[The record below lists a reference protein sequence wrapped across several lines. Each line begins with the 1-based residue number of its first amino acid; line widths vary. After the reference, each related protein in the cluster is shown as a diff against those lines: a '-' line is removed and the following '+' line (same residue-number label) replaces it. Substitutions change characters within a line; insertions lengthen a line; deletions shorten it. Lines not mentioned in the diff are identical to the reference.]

1 VRNHD
6 QQLHR
11 DHTKLAGHWVAAIEW
26 ATQTLTTAEA
36 LKVLSP
42 PFGMP
47 DLGELLPESAAPS
60 RPVPARSSKPT
71 SRWRSACWPRS
82 TSSRSPG
89 DQFHDTLPKGPS
101 GKILKRDIDR
111 SQFAGALAHYRATK
125 ELTIACRTNSQ
136 AISPL

>member
-11 DHTKLAGHWVAAIEW
+11 DHTKLAGHWVAAIER

-47 DLGELLPESAAPS
+47 DLGELLPESAAPIPPS
-60 RPVPARSSKPT
+60 ARE
-71 SRWRSACWPRS
+71 
-82 TSSRSPG
+82 
-89 DQFHDTLPKGPS
+89 
-101 GKILKRDIDR
+101 ILEADFQMAQRL
-111 SQFAGALAHYRATK
+111 LAAQH
-125 ELTIACRTNSQ
+125 
-136 AISPL
+136 